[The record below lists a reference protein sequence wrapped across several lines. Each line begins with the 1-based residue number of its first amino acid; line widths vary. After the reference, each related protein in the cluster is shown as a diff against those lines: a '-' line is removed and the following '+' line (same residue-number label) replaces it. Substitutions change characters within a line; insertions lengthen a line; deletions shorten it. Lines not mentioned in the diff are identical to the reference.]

1 MRYGAACDIDPLGPE
16 DDKVCWGL
24 CVRALLVE
32 DEALVALIAEEA
44 LSGLGFEVEVAAS
57 GQEALAALA
66 RSPPDLAVI
75 DIGLPD
81 MRGDDLAHRFR
92 TDAPSTSNLM
102 ASGYDA
108 AEIAAKFPADFRVA
122 VVAKPYTEGDLAAA
136 IAQLGLS

>member
-1 MRYGAACDIDPLGPE
+1 M
-16 DDKVCWGL
+16 
-24 CVRALLVE
+24 RALLVE

-57 GQEALAALA
+57 GQEALAALG

-81 MRGDDLAHRFR
+81 MRGDDLAHRIR
-92 TDAPSTSNLM
+92 TDAPSTPILM

-108 AEIAAKFPADFRVA
+108 AEIAAKFPAGSRVA

-136 IAQLGLS
+136 IAQLGLG